1 MHANRMWGFF
11 MTAIVLWILIMV
23 NLDDGQLLKELVDSI
38 NFIQNFEENIIG
50 NIAFLTVTHMR

>member
-11 MTAIVLWILIMV
+11 MTAIVPWILIMV
-23 NLDDGQLLKELVDSI
+23 NLDDGQLLKELVDI

-50 NIAFLTVTHMR
+50 NIAFLTVIHMR

>member
-1 MHANRMWGFF
+1 

-23 NLDDGQLLKELVDSI
+23 NLDDGQLLKELVDI

-50 NIAFLTVTHMR
+50 NIAFLTVIHMR